1 MVSSK
6 NVKLQLKNRE

>member
-6 NVKLQLKNRE
+6 NVKLQLQNRD